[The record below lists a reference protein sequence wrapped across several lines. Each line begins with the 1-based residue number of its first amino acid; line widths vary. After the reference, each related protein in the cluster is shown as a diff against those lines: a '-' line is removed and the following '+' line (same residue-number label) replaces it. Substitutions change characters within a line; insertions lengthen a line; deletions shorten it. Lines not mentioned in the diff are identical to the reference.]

1 LAMPHESVSARS
13 VLANSAPQG
22 LIAFGLTTVMLSL
35 INAGELPKGGQPVVL
50 PLGAPSGH

>member
-1 LAMPHESVSARS
+1 MPHESVSARS

-35 INAGELPKGGQPVVL
+35 INADELPKGGQPVVL